1 MKKLMM
7 FAACAMLVA
16 VTNAAAVGWSLAGAT
31 GYAGDAYQFFVV
43 GQNGV
48 SSVATITALL
58 DAGTSTAD
66 YAFGSGTVAANGS
79 AIVAA
84 AKSGKTLDAGTTY
97 NSFFVVFDSDTLTSG
112 STKYAVVSEASTLT
126 QSPSATAANITFVA
140 GNQATFLSIASDWK
154 SYGTSSAVPEPTS
167 GLLMLL
173 GMAGLA
179 LRRKR
184 A

>member
-7 FAACAMLVA
+7 FAACAMLAA

-126 QSPSATAANITFVA
+126 QSPSATAANITFVG
-140 GNQATFLSIASDWK
+140 GNQSSFLNNPANWK
-154 SYGTSSAVPEPTS
+154 SYGVVPEPTS

>member
-1 MKKLMM
+1 MKKLII
-7 FAACAMLVA
+7 FAACAMLAA

-58 DAGTSTAD
+58 DAGMSTAD

-84 AKSGKTLDAGTTY
+84 ATSGKTLDAGTTY
-97 NSFFVVFDSDTLTSG
+97 NSFFVIFDSDTLISG
-112 STKYAVVSEASTLT
+112 STKYAVVSEASNLT

-140 GNQATFLSIASDWK
+140 GNQSTFLNDASNWS
-154 SYGTSSAVPEPTS
+154 SYGAVPEPTS
-167 GLLMLL
+167 GLLVLL

-179 LRRKR
+179 LKRKR

>member
-7 FAACAMLVA
+7 FAACAMLAA

-140 GNQATFLSIASDWK
+140 GNQATFLNNASNWQ
-154 SYGTSSAVPEPTS
+154 SYGAVPEPTS

>member
-7 FAACAMLVA
+7 FAACAMLAA

-126 QSPSATAANITFVA
+126 QSPSATAANITFVG
-140 GNQATFLSIASDWK
+140 GNQATFLNNASNWK
-154 SYGTSSAVPEPTS
+154 SYGAVPEPTS

>member
-1 MKKLMM
+1 
-7 FAACAMLVA
+7 MLAA

-58 DAGTSTAD
+58 DAGMSTAD

-84 AKSGKTLDAGTTY
+84 ATSGKTLDAGTTY
-97 NSFFVVFDSDTLTSG
+97 NSFFVIFDSDTLISG
-112 STKYAVVSEASTLT
+112 STKYAVVSEASNLT

-140 GNQATFLSIASDWK
+140 GNQSTFLNDASNWS
-154 SYGTSSAVPEPTS
+154 SYGAVPEPTS
-167 GLLMLL
+167 GLLVLL

-179 LRRKR
+179 LKRKR
-184 A
+184 T